1 MAPTPN
7 QREAFGRRLREL
19 RRSRD
24 LTQRAVI
31 AGMVDHGGY
40 EVTAQA
46 FGQWESGKG
55 SPDRQNAVALA
66 KVFGEPDYSLAE
78 MLGYGGDDP
87 TIRAELDEIKGRLDG
102 LERLLRSYFA
112 DGGDR
117 R

>member
-7 QREAFGRRLREL
+7 QRETFGRRLKEL
-19 RRSRD
+19 RQARD
-24 LTQRAVI
+24 LTQRVVI
-31 AGMVDHGGY
+31 AAMVECGGY

-78 MLGYGGDDP
+78 ILGYGGDDP
-87 TIRAELDEIKGRLDG
+87 TIRAELDAIRDRLNQ
-102 LERLLRSYFA
+102 LEQTLRDFLAA
-112 DGGDR
+112 DPQ
-117 R
+117 